1 MATLDEDRNEV
12 RHQLLEAERLLSGD
26 DPEATASNAAT
37 AKMEAIAARHD
48 AAGHLVE
55 LLAPLLAEA
64 EDKQVRFGAATFL
77 LSRGHADL
85 AVPVLETIDVLEA
98 SIVLAQWRRRQ
109 QPGTA

>member
-1 MATLDEDRNEV
+1 MSTVATIDEDRNEV
-12 RHQLLEAERLLSGD
+12 RHQLREAERLLSGD

-37 AKMEAIAARHD
+37 ATMEAIAARHD

-55 LLAPLLAEA
+55 LLAET
-64 EDKQVRFGAATFL
+64 EDKHVRFGAATFL

-98 SIVLAQWRRRQ
+98 SIILAQWRRRQ
-109 QPGTA
+109 QQGTA